1 MAELTGRTQIFTGN
15 TTTVDTVQQYPFG
28 TRAFDPD
35 GNEYIYLTGIGSTIL
50 GSWVTYDE
58 LGITAL
64 LVADAIGLV
73 AVAMAIIDSSSKFG
87 WYAISGTAE
96 AAIAANCA
104 AEKLLVLRLLLVMQ
118 EMEKLLEILSTE
130 LFQER
135 QLVVLLTLSQF
146 KLVILQLTTIVT
158 KY

>member
-104 AEKLLVLRLLLVMQ
+104 ADKAIGFE
-118 EMEKLLEILSTE
+118 
-130 LFQER
+130 
-135 QLVVLLTLSQF
+135 
-146 KLVILQLTTIVT
+146 TTSGYAGDGKAAGDTIYGAVSREATSGSADIVT
-158 KY
+158 VQISYPSVDDNSN